1 MKVNMILEVYK
12 TSNAS
17 KRPKRLKKNLEKKKS
32 CHFHHRVY

>member
-1 MKVNMILEVYK
+1 MKVNVILVVYK

-17 KRPKRLKKNLEKKKS
+17 KQPKRLKKNLKKNS